1 MVNVRKGKKSKDATS
16 KANELLAPESPRGSI
31 DQPNARGP
39 DLQVEQLLLDKMDL
53 YLSADK
59 IAEVRRAYAFAE
71 VAHTGQ
77 KRLSGEPFFEHP
89 KQTALFLA
97 DLKLDANTLSAAL
110 LHDVLEDCDVTYD
123 QLHDHFGDDV
133 ARLVDGVTK
142 LTRAQVMG
150 DEDFHMSSSGDYDPE
165 AVADDI
171 DDIAQAETL
180 RKMLMTM
187 AEDVRV
193 VLIKLADRLHNMRTI
208 SALPPSRREAMARET
223 LEIFA
228 PLAHRLGIWEVK
240 WMLEDMSFQQLQPE
254 AYKRISRRLNSKRAE
269 REAYVE
275 RMVHIIRAE
284 LEAADVDGDVYG
296 RPKHIYS
303 IHRKSERY
311 SNQNKE
317 AEEIYDL
324 FAVRIIVEEVK
335 DCYAALGMVHTK
347 WRPLPGQFDDYIA
360 NPKDNLYQSLHTA
373 ILCED
378 NAPVEVQIR
387 TKDMHQVAEYG
398 VAAHWLYKEAGDHD
412 TQFEEKMTWLRQ
424 LLEWQRDAGG
434 AVEFVE
440 SFKTDIFQNQV
451 YVYTPKG
458 DVIELPT
465 GATPLDFAYRI
476 HTDVGH
482 SCVGAKVNGKL
493 VALNHPIENGDTIQ
507 VMTSRTAR
515 GPSLDWLNASLGY
528 AKTSSAKTKIRQWFN
543 RQERAGNVERGKEV
557 FLRQLQRLDIDIDE
571 EKASVVLRYHEVDDM
586 FAALGDGTLTTERLV
601 GRLAVGSTVPHV
613 ETKQGIPRTGP
624 ASGIEVLGV
633 GDLLTS
639 IARCCNPIMGDGIVG
654 FITRGRGVTIHRENC
669 PNILAE
675 DESERIVSVDWGE
688 TKTLYPVRVQI
699 KGWDRVGLLGDIT
712 SVVSNER
719 VNIANI
725 ASEEYDDMSVI
736 SLTVYISGTD
746 QLSTLYTR
754 LEAVNGIIS
763 VSRLRSLEPDGDAA
777 RQVSKYN

>member
-1 MVNVRKGKKSKDATS
+1 M
-16 KANELLAPESPRGSI
+16 
-31 DQPNARGP
+31 
-39 DLQVEQLLLDKMDL
+39 
-53 YLSADK
+53 SADK
-59 IAEVRRAYAFAE
+59 IAEVRRAYTFAE
-71 VAHTGQ
+71 IAHTGQ

-123 QLHDHFGDDV
+123 QLHDQFGDDV

-150 DEDFHMSSSGDYDPE
+150 DEDFHMPSSGDYDPE
-165 AVADDI
+165 TVADDI

-208 SALPPSRREAMARET
+208 SALPHSRREAMARET

-254 AYKRISRRLNSKRAE
+254 AYKRISRRLNAKRAE

-284 LEAADVDGDVYG
+284 LEAAEVDGDVYG

-324 FAVRIIVEEVK
+324 FAVRIIVEDVK
-335 DCYAALGMVHTK
+335 DCYAALGVVHTK

-434 AVEFVE
+434 AVEFIE

-465 GATPLDFAYRI
+465 GATPLDLSLI
-476 HTDVGH
+476 H
-482 SCVGAKVNGKL
+482 
-493 VALNHPIENGDTIQ
+493 I
-507 VMTSRTAR
+507 
-515 GPSLDWLNASLGY
+515 
-528 AKTSSAKTKIRQWFN
+528 
-543 RQERAGNVERGKEV
+543 
-557 FLRQLQRLDIDIDE
+557 
-571 EKASVVLRYHEVDDM
+571 
-586 FAALGDGTLTTERLV
+586 
-601 GRLAVGSTVPHV
+601 
-613 ETKQGIPRTGP
+613 
-624 ASGIEVLGV
+624 
-633 GDLLTS
+633 
-639 IARCCNPIMGDGIVG
+639 
-654 FITRGRGVTIHRENC
+654 
-669 PNILAE
+669 
-675 DESERIVSVDWGE
+675 
-688 TKTLYPVRVQI
+688 
-699 KGWDRVGLLGDIT
+699 
-712 SVVSNER
+712 
-719 VNIANI
+719 
-725 ASEEYDDMSVI
+725 
-736 SLTVYISGTD
+736 
-746 QLSTLYTR
+746 
-754 LEAVNGIIS
+754 
-763 VSRLRSLEPDGDAA
+763 
-777 RQVSKYN
+777 

>member
-1 MVNVRKGKKSKDATS
+1 MVNVRKGKKSKDVTS
-16 KANELLAPESPRGSI
+16 KVNELLAPESTRSSI
-31 DQPNARGP
+31 DQSNARGL
-39 DLQVEQLLLDKMDL
+39 DLQVEQLLLDKMEL

-59 IAEVRRAYAFAE
+59 IAEVRRAYTFAE
-71 VAHTGQ
+71 IAHTGQ

-123 QLHDHFGDDV
+123 QLHDQFGDDV

-150 DEDFHMSSSGDYDPE
+150 DEDFHMPSSGDYDPE
-165 AVADDI
+165 AIADDI
-171 DDIAQAETL
+171 DEIAQAETL

-208 SALPPSRREAMARET
+208 SALPHSRREAMARET

-324 FAVRIIVEEVK
+324 FAVRIIVEDVK
-335 DCYAALGMVHTK
+335 DCYAALGVVHTK

-434 AVEFVE
+434 AVEFIE

-507 VMTSRTAR
+507 VMTSKTAR

-586 FAALGDGTLTTERLV
+586 FAALGDGTLTAERLV
-601 GRLAVGSTVPHV
+601 GRLTVGSTVPHV

-763 VSRLRSLEPDGDAA
+763 VSRLRSLEPDGDTA

>member
-1 MVNVRKGKKSKDATS
+1 MVNLRKGKKSKAVTS
-16 KANELLAPESPRGSI
+16 KVNEVLASESPGDII
-31 DQPNARGP
+31 DQSNAHAP
-39 DLQVEQLLLDKMDL
+39 DLHVEQLLFDKMGL
-53 YLSADK
+53 YLSADS

-71 VAHTGQ
+71 IAHTGQ

-123 QLHDHFGDDV
+123 ELHDQFGDDV

-208 SALPPSRREAMARET
+208 SALPHSRREAMARET

-254 AYKRISRRLNSKRAE
+254 AYKRISRRLNAKRAE

-284 LEAADVDGDVYG
+284 LEGADVNGDVYG

-324 FAVRIIVEEVK
+324 FAVRIIVEDVK
-335 DCYAALGMVHTK
+335 DCYAALGVVHTK

-434 AVEFVE
+434 AVEFIE

-507 VMTSRTAR
+507 VMTSKTAR

-601 GRLAVGSTVPHV
+601 GRLTVGSTVPHV

-639 IARCCNPIMGDGIVG
+639 IARCCNPILGDGIVG

-763 VSRLRSLEPDGDAA
+763 VSRLRSLEPDGDIA